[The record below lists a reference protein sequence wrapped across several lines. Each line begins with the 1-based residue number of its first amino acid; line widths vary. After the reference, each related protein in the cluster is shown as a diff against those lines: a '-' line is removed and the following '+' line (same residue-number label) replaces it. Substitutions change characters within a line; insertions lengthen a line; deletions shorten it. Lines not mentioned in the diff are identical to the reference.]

1 MSYYFDGF
9 FAIDPDD
16 PTLVAS
22 GGMVTLV
29 DPNDASL
36 SPLALTDPDGLPRG
50 NPLQANERGFVPPF
64 RSDLDYVRWVAGD
77 LSGTHASY
85 QGIKQD
91 ALSAASSAVE
101 AQASAESSA
110 GSALASQQ
118 AAEAAAAMASG
129 PADTQVSTLLA
140 DPASA
145 TSQALDLRLTVVTPS
160 SNGLMLGAD
169 KVKLDTYRIGATNV
183 FGGLNAGAGNT
194 GDRPTDPTVNGG
206 YELLGLGVGALQTN
220 QRGWKNTAVG
230 PYAMRD
236 NLDGYFCVAVGN
248 SALERNVGGI
258 GTAPKSSNDPGS
270 RHTAVGSNA
279 LRYGTTGVGNVGVGR
294 NAGHAN
300 LTGSYITA
308 VGTNAWSGVVDDDDV
323 HSAKTASYATAV
335 GWGAGF
341 NADAPQTT
349 AIGARALYETRN
361 PASYGCTAVG
371 HYALLNSEARENTGL
386 GNEAGRNV
394 TTGRWTIA
402 IGPRAVGSASAAVT
416 GNANIGMGVAT
427 LPKLTS
433 GQANIGLGQETL
445 RDLESGSFNTIGGH
459 QAAMDAPVALT
470 GATGLGAGISVKH
483 DNTIVLGRNTS
494 STAPNQATIGARHLE
509 MLPSATPAAPASG
522 GRLWIDTAGALK
534 YMKSNGTTVTLAA

>member
-9 FAIDPDD
+9 FAIDPAD
-16 PTLVAS
+16 PSQVAA

-29 DPNDASL
+29 DPNDAGL
-36 SPLALTDPDGLPRG
+36 TPIVLTDPDGLPRS
-50 NPLQANERGFVPPF
+50 NPVQANERGFVPAF

-85 QGIKQD
+85 QGIKTD
-91 ALSAASSAVE
+91 SVNAAIAASAAQSSA
-101 AQASAESSA
+101 
-110 GSALASQQ
+110 ALAADAALTSKQ

-145 TSQALDLRLTVVTPS
+145 TSQALDLRLTVVTPT

-183 FGGLNAGAGNT
+183 FGGLKAGLGNT
-194 GDRPTDPTVNGG
+194 GERPTDSTVNGG
-206 YELLGLGVGALQTN
+206 YELVGIGAGALQTN

-371 HYALLNSEARENTGL
+371 HYALLNSEARENTAL

-402 IGPRAVGSASAAVT
+402 IGPRAVGSGSAGVT
-416 GNANIGMGVAT
+416 GNANIGVGVAT

-445 RDLESGSFNTIGGH
+445 RDLETGSFNTIAGH
-459 QAAMDAPVALT
+459 QAAMDAPMALT

-483 DNTIVLGRNTS
+483 DNVIVLGRNTAS
-494 STAPNQATIGARHLE
+494 SAPNQATIGARHLE
-509 MLPSATPAAPASG
+509 ILPSAIPSAPATG
-522 GRLWIDTAGALK
+522 GRLWIDATGALK
-534 YMKSNGTTVTLAA
+534 IIKPNGSIITLAA